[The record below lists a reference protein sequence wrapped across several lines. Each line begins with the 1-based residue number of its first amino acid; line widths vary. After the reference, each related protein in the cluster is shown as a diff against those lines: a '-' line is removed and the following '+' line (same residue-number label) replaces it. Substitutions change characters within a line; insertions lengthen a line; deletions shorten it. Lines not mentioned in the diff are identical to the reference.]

1 MQSSSK
7 ITETAY
13 SDFLSFAHRLA
24 NMSGNAILPLFR
36 RAPHVDNKSQ
46 RGRFDPVTTA
56 DRAAEKAIRA
66 AIAEAWPDHGI
77 RGEEFG
83 TEAPDAEFCWLIDP
97 IDGTRS
103 FIMGL
108 PTWGTLIGLLHE
120 GEPLLG
126 IMNQPFTGERYWS
139 DRRQSQMRGPDGECA
154 LATRSCATLDDALL
168 ACTSPGMFTRG
179 YEQDRFGALSA
190 AVRLGR
196 FGTDCYAYCQLA
208 AGHIDLVVE
217 ADLQAYDIAPL
228 IPIVERAGGRVT
240 TWEGESA
247 TEGGRIVASGDPRLH
262 DAALKVLS
270 G

>member
-1 MQSSSK
+1 MPASPK
-7 ITETAY
+7 VPPEVY
-13 SDFLSFAHRLA
+13 SELLSFAHRLA

-36 RAPHVDNKSQ
+36 RPAPVDNKSHQ
-46 RGRFDPVTTA
+46 GRFDPVTAA
-56 DRAAEKAIRA
+56 DRAAEKAVRV
-66 AIAEAWPDHGI
+66 AIAEAWPEHGI

-83 TEAPDAEFCWLIDP
+83 MEAPDAEFCWLIDP
-97 IDGTRS
+97 IDGTRA

-139 DRRQSQMRGPDGECA
+139 DVTQSHMRGPSGECA
-154 LATRSCATLDDALL
+154 LATRPCAALDDALL
-168 ACTSPGMFTRG
+168 ASTSPEIFGSG
-179 YEQDRFGALSA
+179 YEQERFGALSA
-190 AVRLGR
+190 AVRMGR
-196 FGTDCYAYCQLA
+196 FGTDCYAYCLLA

-217 ADLQAYDIAPL
+217 ASLQAHDIAPL

-240 TWEGESA
+240 TWTGESA
-247 TEGGRIVASGDPRLH
+247 AEGGRVVASGDPRLH
-262 DAALKVLS
+262 DAALKILS